1 MKLEYRLLVDQYY
14 VLCKF
19 FFLLL
24 YRGYKNYVLVP
35 MKYALKSYRLNRE
48 DGSDIYT
55 HAQSKRGRET
65 EK

>member
-35 MKYALKSYRLNRE
+35 MKYAVKS
-48 DGSDIYT
+48 
-55 HAQSKRGRET
+55 
-65 EK
+65 